1 MRSRQATAI
10 LTVLA
15 LALGWAGQARAEQGV
30 TPPSQAQVDAARS
43 MFKRGLVLLVE
54 PDAAGKLK
62 QVTLFGD
69 IAAPQKAIYD
79 VISDPSTLPQRE
91 PSTREVAIKAKQ
103 GNALTYAWTYG
114 DALTHIEGTTALA
127 LAPPQAVF
135 SRSITGFGPGF
146 SLFRLWPAGADHTTL
161 SLSMCI
167 DPTKTSNPILRWLS
181 NANPNFQQVWNVGY
195 SVMVFRG
202 IEQVAVKRAGG
213 TVPAPSGIS
222 GDGPLRPLGPDQVA
236 ALRPLLQKGPVAVIE
251 SDAQGRVAQ
260 ASVAELVA
268 APPAKVQQI
277 LEDPGSWGTHFK
289 SLDISDVAQAA
300 GGSTFK
306 MALGFTAFTISSDLA
321 LQTRPDG
328 VDVTSPA
335 GQLSRSLL
343 TFRQAPDGAG
353 TILTS
358 TGRLRLHQGG
368 RILRGMIEADPY
380 FGHAL
385 NAAGVALF
393 SRSFRLGAEGRH

>member
-1 MRSRQATAI
+1 MSSRDNIAI
-10 LTVLA
+10 VAALTLV
-15 LALGWAGQARAEQGV
+15 LGWAGQARAEQGV

-54 PDAAGKLK
+54 QGPGGKLK

-69 IAAPQKAIYD
+69 IAAPQKTVYD
-79 VISDPSTLPQRE
+79 VIADPSTLPARE
-91 PSTREVAIKAKQ
+91 PAMRDIAIKAKQ
-103 GNALTYAWTYG
+103 GNAMTYAWTYG
-114 DALTHIEGTTALA
+114 DVLTRIEGTTALA

-135 SRSITGFGPGF
+135 ARSITGFGPGF
-146 SLFRLWPAGADHTTL
+146 SLFRLWPAGADRTTL
-161 SLSMCI
+161 TLTMNI

-202 IEQVAVKRAGG
+202 IEQVAVKRVGG
-213 TVPAPSGIS
+213 TVPAPSGIA
-222 GDGPLRPLGPDQVA
+222 GDGPLRPFGPAQVA
-236 ALRPLLQKGPVAVIE
+236 TLRPLLQKGTVAVIE

-277 LEDPGSWGTHFK
+277 LEAPATWPTHFK
-289 SLDISDVAQAA
+289 SLEIDDVAQTA

-306 MALGFTAFTISSDLA
+306 MSVGFTAFTISTDLA

-328 VDVTSPA
+328 VDVTSPS
-335 GQLSRSLL
+335 GPLSRSLL
-343 TFRQAPDGAG
+343 TFRQAPDGSG

-358 TGRLRLHQGG
+358 AGRMRFHQGG

-385 NAAGVALF
+385 NAAGIALF
-393 SRSFRLGAEGRH
+393 SRSFRLGAEGR

>member
-1 MRSRQATAI
+1 MRSRDAIAI
-10 LTVLA
+10 LTALA
-15 LALGWAGQARAEQGV
+15 LALGWAAPARAEQGV

-43 MFKRGLVLLVE
+43 MFKRGLVMLVE
-54 PDAAGKLK
+54 PDAAGRLK

-69 IAAPQKAIYD
+69 IAAPQQAIYD
-79 VISDPSTLPQRE
+79 VISDPNTLPARE
-91 PSTREVAIKAKQ
+91 PSMRDIAIKARQ
-103 GNALTYAWTYG
+103 GNALTYSWTYG
-114 DALTHIEGTTALA
+114 DVLTRIEGTTALA

-135 SRSITGFGPGF
+135 QRSITGFGPGF
-146 SLFRLWPAGADHTTL
+146 SLFRLWPAGADRTTL
-161 SLSMCI
+161 TITMNI

-202 IEQVAVKRAGG
+202 IEQVAVKRVGG

-222 GDGPLRPLGPDQVA
+222 GDGPLRPFGAEQVQ
-236 ALRPLLQKGPVAVIE
+236 ALRPLLQKGTVAVIE

-277 LEDPGSWGTHFK
+277 LESPGSWATHFK
-289 SLDISDVAQAA
+289 SLEIDDVAQTA
-300 GGSTFK
+300 GGSTCK
-306 MALGFTAFTISSDLA
+306 MSLGFTAFTLSTDLA

-328 VDVTSPA
+328 VDVTSPS

-358 TGRLRLHQGG
+358 TGRLRMHQGG

-385 NAAGVALF
+385 NAAGIALF
-393 SRSFRLGAEGRH
+393 SRSFRRGAEGR